1 MTGALRA
8 LAFAVALILAA
19 TGADAETYHRE
30 ELRIEMKDTGPRG
43 LEALLVRPGAPGK
56 YPLAIITHGAP
67 RKPEERTRMTPWT
80 SYQSALEFARRG
92 WAVVVVMRRAYGD
105 SDGAF
110 AEGAGPC
117 EKRDYTAGAKASAQD
132 IRAAITFLAKR
143 PDIDGTRILAVG
155 QSAGGIATVA
165 LTADP
170 PPGLIG
176 AISFAGGRGSKSD
189 FVVCDEPSLIGAF
202 RTFGKTSRIPMLWVY
217 TANDHYFAPPL
228 AARFHAAFTA
238 GGGQAKFIKAPPFG
252 KDGHALFSANGIP
265 QWTPYVDAWLTEQKL
280 ALREQPMDLP
290 PLPDVKAPPQLNDI
304 GREAF
309 GKYLRAG
316 QHKAFAV
323 TKEGGFGYQTAR
335 RSLEEAKAEALR
347 LCIGDK
353 ARDCR
358 LVFIG
363 DQPAP

>member
-1 MTGALRA
+1 MNGALRT
-8 LAFAVALILAA
+8 FAVVLSLLLTA
-19 TGADAETYHRE
+19 GANAETYHRE
-30 ELRIEMKDTGPRG
+30 ELRIQMKEAGPRG
-43 LEALLVRPGAPGK
+43 LEALLVRPDAPGK
-56 YPLAIITHGAP
+56 YPLAIISHGAP
-67 RKPEERTRMTPWT
+67 RKPEDRAGMTPWT
-80 SYQSALEFARRG
+80 SYPSAMEFARRG
-92 WAVVVVMRRAYGD
+92 WAVAVVMRRNYGD
-105 SDGAF
+105 SDGKF

-117 EKRDYTAGAKASAQD
+117 ERRDYTSGAKASTQD
-132 IRAAITFLAKR
+132 IRAAISSLAQR
-143 PDIDGTRILAVG
+143 TDIDSTRILAIG
-155 QSAGGIATVA
+155 QSAGGMATVA

-202 RTFGKTSRIPMLWVY
+202 RTFGTTSRIPMLWVY

-228 AARFHAAFTA
+228 AAKFHEAFTA
-238 GGGQAKFIKAPPFG
+238 GGGKAKFIKAPPYG

-265 QWTPYVDAWLTEQKL
+265 RWTPYVDSWLTEQKL
-280 ALREQPMDLP
+280 ALRETPMALP
-290 PLPDVKAPPQLNDI
+290 SLPAVTVPPQLNDV

-309 GKYLRAG
+309 EKYLRAG

-335 RSLEEAKAEALR
+335 RSLDEAKAEALKF
-347 LCIGDK
+347 CIGDK
-353 ARDCR
+353 GRDCR
-358 LVFIG
+358 IVFIG